1 MGPLVFTPY
10 FRPQIWGGRRLESK
24 LHKALPPEGKFGES
38 WEISVQPHH
47 VSEVAEGEHAGRT
60 LVDLWNECRA
70 ELVGDFSGTQFPL
83 LVKLLDCQE
92 LLSVQVHPDDA
103 LAQEILGQPNGK
115 TEAWIVLHAE
125 PAGVIYAGFK
135 PGTDPDVLRRALAD
149 GTVADHLHS

>member
-83 LVKLLDCQE
+83 LVKLLDCQD
-92 LLSVQVHPDDA
+92 LLSERIIRVDLDRKQL
-103 LAQEILGQPNGK
+103 LAIEQLDK
-115 TEAWIVLHAE
+115 
-125 PAGVIYAGFK
+125 
-135 PGTDPDVLRRALAD
+135 
-149 GTVADHLHS
+149 